1 MVLRELHRY
10 LFQNRLSCHWL
21 GWMGLIALSILAVG
35 VVEYWETDILT
46 PAIPVDQLSVFKLG
60 GYAHLVLVAA
70 TALYVWNLWSGADLA
85 GRWASRLTGVGAIG
99 LVLSLVTRWIETYY
113 LHRPAHVPLNAMY
126 EMMALFSAITVVFY
140 IVMECVYRTRMA
152 GAFVMTIV
160 LAAMSFQVWL
170 IGSGQAIVG
179 TRIPVLRDYQ
189 MYAHVLGHFVG
200 YGAFA
205 VSAAM
210 GAAYLMRLR
219 AEGTADCRR
228 MRSQNVALRAL
239 PDLSRIEQSMHS
251 ANALGFALYGVA
263 TVLGALWAYQAW
275 GRYWAWEPKEI
286 WVLLVWL
293 IYGTYFFFRY
303 TQRWSGER
311 LAWWSIIGFLITVVY
326 YLGVR
331 AWWPGLHSTYG

>member
-1 MVLRELHRY
+1 
-10 LFQNRLSCHWL
+10 
-21 GWMGLIALSILAVG
+21 
-35 VVEYWETDILT
+35 
-46 PAIPVDQLSVFKLG
+46 
-60 GYAHLVLVAA
+60 
-70 TALYVWNLWSGADLA
+70 
-85 GRWASRLTGVGAIG
+85 
-99 LVLSLVTRWIETYY
+99 
-113 LHRPAHVPLNAMY
+113 
-126 EMMALFSAITVVFY
+126 
-140 IVMECVYRTRMA
+140 MEAVYRTRAA

-179 TRIPVLRDYQ
+179 TRVPVLRDYQ

-210 GAAYLMRLR
+210 GAAYLVRLR
-219 AEGTADCRR
+219 AEGLSDEQR
-228 MRSQNVALRAL
+228 MSSQKMALRTL
-239 PDLSRIEQSMHS
+239 PDLLRIEQSMHS

-293 IYGTYFFFRY
+293 IYAAYFFFRY
-303 TQRWSGER
+303 TQKWSGER
-311 LAWWSIIGFLITVVY
+311 MAWWSIVGFMITVFY
-326 YLGVR
+326 YLGAR
-331 AWWPGLHSTYG
+331 AWWPGLHATYG

>member
-1 MVLRELHRY
+1 MVLQELRSY
-10 LFQNRLSCHWL
+10 LFPIRPSRSVL
-21 GWMGLIALSILAVG
+21 GWMMLIVLAILAVG
-35 VVEYWETDILT
+35 IVEYWETDILT
-46 PAIPVDQLSVFKLG
+46 PRMSVDQLAIFKLG

-70 TALYVWNLWSGADLA
+70 TALYVWNLWSGAELA
-85 GRWASRLTGVGAIG
+85 GRWASRLTGIGAIA

-126 EMMALFSAITVVFY
+126 EMMALFSAVTVVFY
-140 IVMECVYRTRMA
+140 IIMEAVYRTRAA

-189 MYAHVLGHFVG
+189 MYAHVLGHFAG

-210 GAAYLMRLR
+210 GAAYLVRLH
-219 AEGTADCRR
+219 AEGLSDEQR
-228 MRSQNVALRAL
+228 MSSQKMALRAL
-239 PDLSRIEQSMHS
+239 PDLLRIEQSMHS
-251 ANALGFALYGVA
+251 ANALGFTLYGVA

-293 IYGTYFFFRY
+293 IYAAYFFFRY
-303 TQRWSGER
+303 TQKWSGER
-311 LAWWSIIGFLITVVY
+311 MAWWSIVGFMITVFY
-326 YLGVR
+326 YLGAR
-331 AWWPGLHSTYG
+331 AWWPGLHATYG